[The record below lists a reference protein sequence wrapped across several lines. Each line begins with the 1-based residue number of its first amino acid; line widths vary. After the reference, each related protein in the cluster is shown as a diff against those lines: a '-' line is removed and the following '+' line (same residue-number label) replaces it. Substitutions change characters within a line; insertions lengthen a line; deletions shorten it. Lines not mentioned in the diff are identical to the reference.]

1 MNKLICLIVLAA
13 VCAGCESTPTH
24 LEADYRKSVAEMIN
38 AQVANPATLASPST
52 EIVTGA
58 DPDMV
63 TNAIEAM
70 RGHVS
75 KPEDV
80 KRDIVLQVGGK

>member
-1 MNKLICLIVLAA
+1 VKKMISLIVLASA
-13 VCAGCESTPTH
+13 CAGCESTPTH
-24 LEADYRKSVAEMIN
+24 LEADYRKSVAEMIA
-38 AQVANPATLASPST
+38 AQVANPETLANPST
-52 EIVTGA
+52 EVVTGA

-63 TNAIEAM
+63 KNAIEAM